1 VTFACDVAIVGAGP
15 TGLTLAN
22 ILGQTGI
29 RVILIERNEST
40 VREPRAVSI
49 DDESLRTMQAIG
61 LSAAVVA
68 DMALDYGSHYC
79 RADGTRFVRVEPTTR
94 EFGFPRRNAFIQP
107 KLEATLREGL
117 KRFSNVTTLYGRTFE
132 SFVEDSAGVAMRIS
146 CPEGPPID
154 VLCSHL
160 VACDGAR
167 SSIRKRIGAKMIGST
182 YRQRWLIVDLA
193 HTKER
198 LRQTRVICNPARP
211 LITLPGPDGTRRYE
225 FMLHEGEHEE
235 LAVAPD
241 FVRDLLAA
249 HGPDA
254 DAPIVRRQVYS
265 FHARIADRWRQGR
278 VFLAGDAAHLSPPF
292 AGQGMN
298 SGIRDAHNLGWKLA
312 EVVAGRLG
320 PALLDT
326 YQAERAPHARALIEL
341 ATQMGRLM
349 MPRSRAQAFMVQAA
363 FRLACLSPRLQ
374 AYFAEMKY
382 KPKPFYRDGF
392 IAPARDGL
400 TQVGRMLPQPQIED
414 RDRHRMLLD
423 DRLGSQFCLLAYGQ
437 EAQHALAQASALDLG
452 LPDLRQI
459 AVLPMIFN
467 PAPDRSEVEVVRDV
481 ADTLAPAMPEGKT
494 LVLLV
499 RPDRYVAAAAI
510 PSPHSLKVLAAD
522 IKDLLRKTSSAGP
535 TADPLN
541 RTGGRSAAEV
551 CDQRRERTVC
561 YRS

>member
-1 VTFACDVAIVGAGP
+1 
-15 TGLTLAN
+15 
-22 ILGQTGI
+22 
-29 RVILIERNEST
+29 
-40 VREPRAVSI
+40 
-49 DDESLRTMQAIG
+49 
-61 LSAAVVA
+61 
-68 DMALDYGSHYC
+68 
-79 RADGTRFVRVEPTTR
+79 
-94 EFGFPRRNAFIQP
+94 
-107 KLEATLREGL
+107 
-117 KRFSNVTTLYGRTFE
+117 
-132 SFVEDSAGVAMRIS
+132 
-146 CPEGPPID
+146 
-154 VLCSHL
+154 
-160 VACDGAR
+160 
-167 SSIRKRIGAKMIGST
+167 MIGST

-254 DAPIVRRQVYS
+254 DAPIVRRQVYT

-278 VFLAGDAAHLSPPF
+278 VFLADDAAHLSPPF

-382 KPKPFYRDGF
+382 KPKPLYRDGF

-414 RDRHRMLLD
+414 LDRHRMLLD
-423 DRLGSQFCLLAYGQ
+423 DRLGSQFCPLAYGQ
-437 EAQHALAQASALDLG
+437 EAQHALAQASAFDLG

-481 ADTLAPAMPEGKT
+481 ADALAPSMPEGKT